1 MCRWFAYIGE
11 EPTLLEDILINPKH
25 SIIKQID
32 KHFLPHL
39 HKTYDAR
46 LDQNENSSDTIS
58 DEHHIDFLTSID
70 GFGVGYYTGVSADFN
85 SDHVSRPCI
94 YKNIRP
100 PLNDRNLI
108 SLCANTSSKCIF
120 AHIRAGTGRTP
131 TVDTNNHPFAFGQ
144 YLFMHNGDVANFR
157 KLKLAL
163 LNKLSEKACE
173 NIFGTTD
180 TEHVAA
186 LFFTHLG
193 NDWDTEL
200 PMENWKKAMMETL
213 QDILSLVTESAKNMN
228 EAVPCSF
235 LNFAVTDSC
244 RLVATR
250 FSSVE
255 GVEPP
260 SLYYSTTAGSTLNRK
275 FPDNPDGKS
284 VHKILTRFI
293 RKHGKHVIIASEPNT
308 YKVEEWHLIPAN
320 SLVLVDKDFSVT
332 IEKIDL

>member
-11 EPTLLEDILINPKH
+11 EPTLLEDIIFKPKH

-32 KHFLPHL
+32 KHFLPNL
-39 HKTYDAR
+39 HITYDPR
-46 LDQNENSSDTIS
+46 LYGKEISSDTAS
-58 DEHHIDFLTSID
+58 DEPNIDYLTSID

-85 SDHVSRPCI
+85 SDNVSRPCV
-94 YKNIRP
+94 YKSIRP

-131 TVDTNNHPFAFGQ
+131 TVETNNHPFIFGR
-144 YLFMHNGDVANFR
+144 YLFMHNGDVGNFR
-157 KLKLAL
+157 KIKLAL
-163 LNKLSEKACE
+163 LNKLSVKAYE
-173 NIFGTTD
+173 NVFGTTD

-200 PMENWKKAMMETL
+200 PMENWKQAMMKTF
-213 QDILSLVTESAKNMN
+213 QDILSLVEESAKDTN

-244 RLVATR
+244 RLLATR

-255 GVEPP
+255 DVAPP
-260 SLYYSTTAGSTLNRK
+260 SLYYSTTAGPTLNRK
-275 FPDNPDGKS
+275 FPDDPDGKAIHKMIVRF
-284 VHKILTRFI
+284 VHL
-293 RKHGKHVIIASEPNT
+293 HGRHAIVASEPNT
-308 YKVEEWHLIPAN
+308 YKEEEWHLIPAN
-320 SLVLVDKDFSVT
+320 SLVLVDKDFYVT
-332 IEKIDL
+332 IEKINP